1 MTWDRCDFNE
11 REKMLYK
18 ERENIILFK
27 IYVYTMVKTWKGRRS
42 LSEGFEES
50 RFKKLKPYN
59 NQTSIEM
66 DIGNNCRVYAQRYG
80 KTGDWNVHI
89 RFYDTSPTGKLFPS
103 KKGISMPLDKY
114 KKFWSSFTEIR
125 RSGRRSERR
134 NNRWKW
140 RTAICQGV
148 EGIQKG

>member
-1 MTWDRCDFNE
+1 
-11 REKMLYK
+11 MLYK

-80 KTGDWNVHI
+80 KTGDWNVRI

-103 KKGISMPLDKY
+103 KKGISMPLDSDQALQKLEEAEEDQRE
-114 KKFWSSFTEIR
+114 EIIDENEEPLYVR
-125 RSGRRSERR
+125 
-134 NNRWKW
+134 
-140 RTAICQGV
+140 V
-148 EGIQKG
+148 